1 MENKKIYVYD
11 DFSSDGIILL
21 GILYVDNIR
30 GNESFSFEF
39 DYDWLKNNNCT
50 SSLDPELSL
59 ILGRQYSNKKMFGMF
74 EDACPDRWGRVLI
87 QKRENLLAKR
97 ENRKPKKLLDSDY
110 LLGVDDNTRMGGF
123 RFKLHEDDFLVSDD
137 KSNGV
142 PPWTSLK
149 TLEEASRNYENE
161 IGDIDKWIN
170 QLIKPGSSLGGARP
184 KANVLDV
191 DGSLWIGKF
200 PSKNDDYDVCAFEK
214 VSNDLALM
222 CGLNVPESR
231 LEKFSKYG
239 STFLVKRFDRD
250 KDKRIHIASAMTL
263 LNKSDNDDSSS
274 YLDLVDFI
282 KENGSKPKED
292 LIELYKR
299 VAFNIAIS
307 NTDDH
312 LRNHSFIY
320 GKNGF
325 RLSPLY
331 DINPIP
337 YGNQLSLNIDNV
349 NNDKDFDLLLSTCGN
364 YGLDKNKGRELIEE
378 IVDIVENNY
387 EKVCKKYNINRSQI
401 ENIKSAIASKKEL
414 FLI

>member
-1 MENKKIYVYD
+1 MSNKKIYVYD
-11 DFSSDGIILL
+11 DFSSEETILL
-21 GILYVDNIR
+21 GTLYVDNIR
-30 GNESFSFEF
+30 GSETFSFEF
-39 DYDWLKNNNCT
+39 DYDWLKNNECS

-87 QKRENLLAKR
+87 QKRENILAKK
-97 ENRKPKKLLDSDY
+97 ENRKPKKLLESDY
-110 LLGVDDNTRMGGF
+110 LLGVDDNTRMGGL
-123 RFKLHEDDFLVSDD
+123 RFKLHEDDFFVADD
-137 KSNGV
+137 KSNSV
-142 PPWTSLK
+142 PPWTSLR
-149 TLEEASRNYENE
+149 TLEEASRNYEN
-161 IGDIDKWIN
+161 GDIDKWIN

-184 KANVLDV
+184 KANVVDV
-191 DGSLWIGKF
+191 DGDLWIGKF
-200 PSKNDDYDVCAFEK
+200 PSKNDEYDVCAFEK

-250 KDKRIHIASAMTL
+250 KGKRIHVASAMTL

-274 YLDLVDFI
+274 YLDLVGFI
-282 KENGSKPKED
+282 KENGSRPKED

-320 GKNGF
+320 DKNGF

-337 YGNQLSLNIDNV
+337 YGNQLSLSVDNTC
-349 NNDKDFDLLLSTCGN
+349 NDKDFGLLLSTCEH
-364 YGLDKNKGRELIEE
+364 YGLDKNKGKELIED
-378 IVDIVENNY
+378 IVDIIENNY
-387 EKVCKKYNINRSQI
+387 EKLCKDYGINRSQI
-401 ENIKSAIASKKEL
+401 EDVKKC
-414 FLI
+414 IY